1 MSENMNLNDD
11 EKQRKILAES
21 ISKSFYNGEMPYIFY
36 RLIDKCLF
44 EYKFET
50 EVVYQLFSINFEQNT
65 HRSLTLMEEMAL
77 KWHSK
82 GYNTAESLKKFLWQD
97 LRIKEIVAVCGKL
110 MRKRLNGI
118 DIERIISWVEN
129 YDVSAELVTQAF
141 KANDYRANLTLKNIG
156 DTLAKWH
163 ENGIKT
169 TEEAI
174 DFCEK
179 EHQENIKKKIARE
192 ELKELQKSGI
202 MAVDPIWHDCAKEM
216 PTKDGPYLVTQKQHI
231 PNGDKITVEKR
242 WFRYGE
248 WSFSNFEKTI
258 STKIEILA
266 WALLPKPYVPPTE

>member
-1 MSENMNLNDD
+1 MSENNNFNDD
-11 EKQRKILAES
+11 EKQRRILTES

-36 RLIDKCLF
+36 RLIDKCLS

-50 EVVYQLFSINFEQNT
+50 EVVYQLFSISFEQNT
-65 HRSLTLMEEMAL
+65 HRSLTLMEEKAL
-77 KWHSK
+77 KWHSN
-82 GYNTAESLKKFLWQD
+82 GYNTAESLKKLLWQD
-97 LRIKEIVAVCGKL
+97 LKIKEIVTVCENL

-118 DIERIISWVEN
+118 DIERITSWIED
-129 YDVSAELVTQAF
+129 YDVSAGLVKQAF
-141 KANDYRANLTLKNIG
+141 KANDYRANLTLKHVG

-174 DFCEK
+174 EFCEK

-202 MAVDPIWHDCAKEM
+202 VAVDPIWHECEKEM
-216 PTKDGPYLVTQKQHI
+216 PTKDGPYLVTQKQRI
-231 PNGDKITVEKR
+231 PIGDKITVEKR

-248 WSFSNFEKTI
+248 WSFSYSEKTI
-258 STKIEILA
+258 ETKIEVLA
-266 WALLPKPYVPPTE
+266 WALLPKPYAPQDE